1 MIRGFLLD
9 EHLPKWWRRELR
21 RSAPDLNVWRVGDP
35 DAPPLGCLD
44 PVLLVWCEEHDY
56 LFLTNNRKSMPQ
68 HLADHVAKGGH
79 MPGVFVVNPS
89 ISMLKLA
96 GTLNLIAGASLE
108 DEYRDQVQYLPALEV

>member
-21 RSAPDLNVWRVGDP
+21 RAAPDLNVWRVGDP
-35 DAPPLGCLD
+35 DAPPLGSFD
-44 PVLLVWCEEHDY
+44 RVLLEWCEEHDF

-68 HLADHVAKGGH
+68 HLADHVAEGRH

-89 ISMLKLA
+89 MSMLKLA

-108 DEYRDQVQYLPALEV
+108 DEYRDQIQYLPALEV

>member
-21 RSAPDLNVWRVGDP
+21 RAAPDLNVWRVGDP
-35 DAPPLGCLD
+35 DAPPLGALD
-44 PVLLVWCEEHDY
+44 PVLLGWCEEHDF
-56 LFLTNNRKSMPQ
+56 LLLTNNRKSMPQ
-68 HLADHVAKGGH
+68 HLADHVAQGRH

-89 ISMLKLA
+89 MSMLKLA

-108 DEYRDQVQYLPALEV
+108 DEYRDQIQYLAVLEV